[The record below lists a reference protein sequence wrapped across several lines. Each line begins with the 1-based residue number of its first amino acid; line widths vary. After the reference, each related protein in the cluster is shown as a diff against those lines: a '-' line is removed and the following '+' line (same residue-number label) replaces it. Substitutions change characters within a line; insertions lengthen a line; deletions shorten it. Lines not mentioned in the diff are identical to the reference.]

1 MSLQTP
7 PSTDRAQPTVT
18 IVVPARDEQEHLGA
32 CLDALAAQ
40 DYPADRLEIVV
51 VDGGSSDG
59 TRAIASARAAGDA
72 RFRLLANP
80 RGLVSVALNLGFAA
94 ASGEVLMRVDAHTI
108 PERDY
113 VRRSVEALASTGAA
127 NVGGPMSPHGE
138 TPAGE
143 AIACAMATR
152 FGVGTARFR
161 FAREV
166 EEVDTVYLGCYPRA
180 VLERVGPFNEELVRN
195 QDYEMNWR
203 IRRGGGKVMVDPRI
217 RSVYLTRRTLREAAG
232 QYASYG
238 YWKARML
245 RLHPG
250 SLRLRQLAAP
260 ALLVILIAAGLASA
274 LGAAGVAGWGAARWA
289 LPAVTAIYAAA
300 VLAVATTFAARRG
313 WRLLPWL
320 IGVFPTLHLSWGAG
334 FLLGCVAWA
343 RGRR

>member
-1 MSLQTP
+1 LN
-7 PSTDRAQPTVT
+7 PSPLASDRALPTVT
-18 IVVPARDEQEHLGA
+18 IVVPARDEQDHLGA
-32 CLDALAAQ
+32 CLEALADQ
-40 DYPADRLEIVV
+40 DYPADRLDVVV
-51 VDGGSSDG
+51 VDGGSTDA

-80 RGLVSVALNLGFAA
+80 RGLVSVALNLGFAVA
-94 ASGEVLMRVDAHTI
+94 TGEVLMRVDAHTI
-108 PERDY
+108 PESDY
-113 VRRSVEALASTGAA
+113 VRRSVEALAATGAA
-127 NVGGPMSPHGE
+127 NVGGPMSPRGE

-143 AIACAMATR
+143 AIACAMTTR

-180 VLERVGPFNEELVRN
+180 ILERVGPFNEALVRN

-203 IRRGGGKVMVDPRI
+203 IRSAGGKVVVDPRI

-245 RLHPG
+245 RMHPA
-250 SLRLRQLAAP
+250 SLQLRQLAAP
-260 ALLVILIAAGLASA
+260 GLLLALLAAAVVSA
-274 LGAAGVAGWGAARWA
+274 FDVAGVSGPSPARWVFPGVAGAYLAGVA
-289 LPAVTAIYAAA
+289 
-300 VLAVATTFAARRG
+300 AVAVGFAARRG

-320 IGVFPTLHLSWGAG
+320 VAVFPTLHLSWATG
-334 FLLGCVAWA
+334 FLLGCAPL
-343 RGRR
+343 GRRER